1 MGIKTVN
8 IAAAGAMQCPAPD
21 APVMDKELATALIN
35 YRAAAALA
43 DSMLLRGII
52 TEAERTKL
60 CTVFAKK
67 YGLSSFSIFC

>member
-1 MGIKTVN
+1 MGIKIVN
-8 IAAAGAMQCPAPD
+8 TAAARAMQCQEPD
-21 APVMDKELATALIN
+21 VLVMNKALATTLIN

-67 YGLSSFSIFC
+67 YGLSSFSIFA